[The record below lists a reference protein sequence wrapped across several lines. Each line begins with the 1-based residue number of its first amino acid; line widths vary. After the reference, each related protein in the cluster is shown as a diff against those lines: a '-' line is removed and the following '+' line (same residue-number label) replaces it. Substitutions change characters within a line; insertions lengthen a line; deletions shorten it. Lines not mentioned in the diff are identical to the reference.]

1 MPLLFL
7 NLTKSN
13 AQLQLHLENQIKKSD
28 PQSEFVELKS
38 YLPYED
44 IPKEHADADIFVFAS
59 SCENMPNTLIE
70 AMAAGMPIVC
80 SNRGPMPEV
89 LKDGGIYFDPENF
102 DSIAIAIEQLFENK
116 LLRDKLAK
124 KAELLSRRY
133 SWKKCANETWV
144 FLKETHALLS
154 E

>member
-1 MPLLFL
+1 MIDRVGSLGRVVEEDDESTRTLFII
-7 NLTKSN
+7 S
-13 AQLQLHLENQIKKSD
+13 
-28 PQSEFVELKS
+28 
-38 YLPYED
+38 LPVVYVH
-44 IPKEHADADIFVFAS
+44 ICFHFSFFVFAS